1 MGLEKH
7 VRHVGLNKAR
17 QTRELKKAQG
27 LEGKKKNLMG
37 LFWARPEHV
46 WTRAVGY
53 ARLNKKKGALV
64 VPACGPSQALV

>member
-17 QTRELKKAQG
+17 QTRELKIAHRF
-27 LEGKKKNLMG
+27 EGKKNLMG

-53 ARLNKKKGALV
+53 ARLNKKKKRAPV
-64 VPACGPSQALV
+64 VPARGPSQTLV